1 MYKRQAGLD
10 PIGRDEI
17 LARIREYHQSE
28 KVAVLLVSHS
38 MEDVANN
45 AQKVMVMHQSRLEMF
60 DNTKEIFRE
69 AERLTKIGLDVPQI
83 TGIFLKMKQ
92 HGYDVDSAI
101 YSPSA
106 AAEEIER
113 LYKTKLMKESS

>member
-1 MYKRQAGLD
+1 
-10 PIGRDEI
+10 
-17 LARIREYHQSE
+17 
-28 KVAVLLVSHS
+28 
-38 MEDVANN
+38 
-45 AQKVMVMHQSRLEMF
+45 MVMHQSRLEMF